1 MSLLNNNIITMGLF
15 DRITGGS
22 DESEEEFEQ
31 EEQNLEQAE
40 DSLEQETREEK
51 EPVETIEFGDD
62 GQYSLPEDKLT
73 DVDETLQEVDDPAS
87 FLAGKSAEGRQAA
100 YDKSFIAEAF
110 RREAT
115 EEVRKERGAH
125 QTART
130 TNLWAKNPNADGL
143 INSVAAEA
151 GMDAD
156 EIYEDMGSDEKEEM
170 IRDLVSDEVYSA
182 ADNLALASDG
192 VEELK
197 EVIQSEIGEEIKENH
212 EDEDYISGSKLD
224 RDEFNTVNALMMSL
238 SGETYKEIDTEEQL
252 GVAHFDKGKQLEN
265 ESDARRRATEGSGV
279 KRTAK
284 RAVQERWNNEEYEQA
299 ALLAETFGV
308 EEVEVESDKALYDE
322 ETIED
327 IAEEAVEKFRR
338 EGAYEEAVELAGNA
352 PGGVGR
358 DELMEDL
365 AEHTESQE
373 EAYQVAT
380 AGHTGDEIMDQAI
393 EYVDN
398 QVKEGNTEAYEELNE
413 AAGYD
418 IAEDL
423 SPEAQTDLKLADL

>member
-1 MSLLNNNIITMGLF
+1 MGIMSKIL
-15 DRITGGS
+15 GGS
-22 DESEEEFEQ
+22 DDSEEESGQ

-40 DSLEQETREEK
+40 DTLEKEPREEK

-73 DVDETLQEVDDPAS
+73 EVDETLQEVEDPAA

-115 EEVRKERGAH
+115 EEVRKGRGAH

-130 TNLWAKNPNADGL
+130 TALWAKDPNADGL
-143 INSVAAEA
+143 IEAVAEDS
-151 GMDAD
+151 GMEAD
-156 EIYEDMGSDEKEEM
+156 EIYEDMSSDEKEEM
-170 IRDLVSDEVYSA
+170 IRELVSDEVYSA
-182 ADNLALASDG
+182 ADNFAVASDSF
-192 VEELK
+192 EELQ
-197 EVIQSEIGEEIKENH
+197 EAISSEIGEEIKEKH
-212 EDEDYISGSKLD
+212 EDEDYTTGSSLD
-224 RDEFNTVNALMMSL
+224 RDTFNTVNALMMSL
-238 SGETYKEIDTEEQL
+238 SRESYGEFDESEAL
-252 GVAHFDKGKQLEN
+252 GLDNFRKGKKLDN
-265 ESDARRRATEGSGV
+265 ESKARYAATAGSG
-279 KRTAK
+279 RGNAAQ
-284 RAVQERWNNEEYEQA
+284 RAVEERWNNEEYEQA
-299 ALLAETFGV
+299 ALLAETFDV
-308 EEVEVESDKALYDE
+308 ESAEVESNRTYEDE

-327 IAEEAVEKFRR
+327 IASEAVEKFRR
-338 EGAYEEAVELAGNA
+338 QGDYEEAVELAGDA

-358 DELMEDL
+358 DDLLEDL
-365 AEHTESQE
+365 ARRTDDEE

-380 AGHTGDEIMDQAI
+380 AGYTEGEIMDQAI

-398 QVKEGNTEAYEELNE
+398 QVKEGNTEAYEDLNE